1 MLQSAGMHVYLLR
14 DLYCKVR
21 ARMFSSLEDLCC
33 KVRAFV
39 KFMCVRLLV
48 LQSASIS
55 YVSARVQLTFVGNW
69 C

>member
-1 MLQSAGMHVYLLR
+1 MHFFIWFVTILGV
-14 DLYCKVR
+14 CTETPGVW
-21 ARMFSSLEDLCC
+21 S
-33 KVRAFV
+33 VRAFV

-69 C
+69 Y